1 MSDPILGF
9 NSEWHPFS
17 NFHREPDG
25 TCVEIEFQ
33 AQKTMLPSERSRILT
48 AGSPGK
54 AKRCGKD
61 KSLTTLRPDWEDIKI
76 DRMHMLVETKFCT
89 WKELAALLLSS
100 GDRELVE
107 TNNWGDDFWGREHA
121 GPDLDV
127 HPQGHQSSSRTGASQ
142 ESCDDP
148 VIPWCIVY
156 VFFGWLRRRCGP
168 LLVGSRYG
176 R

>member
-107 TNNWGDDFWGREHA
+107 TNNWGDDFWGQVWNPKTKQWEGENMLGQILMSIRK
-121 GPDLDV
+121 DI
-127 HPQGHQSSSRTGASQ
+127 SRARAQARRKKAAT
-142 ESCDDP
+142 
-148 VIPWCIVY
+148 IP
-156 VFFGWLRRRCGP
+156 
-168 LLVGSRYG
+168 
-176 R
+176 